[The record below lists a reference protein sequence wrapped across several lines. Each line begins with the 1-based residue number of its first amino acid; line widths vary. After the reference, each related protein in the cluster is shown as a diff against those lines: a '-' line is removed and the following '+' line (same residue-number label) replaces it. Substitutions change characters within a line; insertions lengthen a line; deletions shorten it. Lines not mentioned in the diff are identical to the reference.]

1 MLTEIREE
9 NSIIKLKALKCFHT
23 CTQFL
28 FGQKLT
34 SMYFNVHV
42 ALQLKAAERVNRE
55 SIRTIVEVCRLRYS
69 MQIVQM

>member
-1 MLTEIREE
+1 MLTEIKEE
-9 NSIIKLKALKCFHT
+9 HSIIKLKVLKCFHT

-42 ALQLKAAERVNRE
+42 ALQLKAAERV
-55 SIRTIVEVCRLRYS
+55 Y
-69 MQIVQM
+69 